1 MKNLNRNAV
10 WMCLFAL
17 LGFVGFSFA
26 SKVDQ
31 IALTPSIDFNQYLA
45 SMPYVYLAPLNL
57 YLQQPSST
65 ILVFALGLVT
75 IYVGIVYLR
84 HTSFTTK
91 WLGINFVFWGLG
103 AIFAGISYQ
112 AFGADLKCALYE
124 SCRFTHWVELFYM
137 TLTVISINA
146 LLIAY
151 SAFHSPRTSI
161 RLQILALLSVF
172 MYTLLQGLGMILPVK
187 FLLTYE
193 FMLIFLS
200 INILI
205 LMWTDYTQRHI
216 FIHKRLFIWW
226 CVFLVVNLA
235 YFVALFSAYAKPLYQ
250 QTGIWFNEN
259 DVLHILLLLW
269 MLGWISWINPKMLR

>member
-1 MKNLNRNAV
+1 
-10 WMCLFAL
+10 MCLFAL
-17 LGFVGFSFA
+17 LGFVGFNFT
-26 SKVDQ
+26 SKVEQ
-31 IALTPSIDFNQYLA
+31 IALTPSININQYLA
-45 SMPYVYLAPLNL
+45 SMPFVYLAPLNL

-75 IYVGIVYLR
+75 INVGIVYLR
-84 HTSFTTK
+84 HSPFVTK
-91 WLGINFVFWGLG
+91 WLGINFIFWGLG
-103 AIFAGISYQ
+103 AIVAGISYQ

-151 SAFHSPRTSI
+151 SIFHSTKTALK
-161 RLQILALLSVF
+161 LQIFAMLSVF

-200 INILI
+200 INILF

-269 MLGWISWINPKMLR
+269 MLGWISWIKPKMLK

>member
-1 MKNLNRNAV
+1 
-10 WMCLFAL
+10 MCLFAL
-17 LGFVGFSFA
+17 LGFVGLNFT
-26 SKVDQ
+26 SKVEQ
-31 IALTPSIDFNQYLA
+31 IALTPSININQYLA
-45 SMPYVYLAPLNL
+45 SMPFVYLAPLNL

-84 HTSFTTK
+84 HSAFITK

-103 AIFAGISYQ
+103 AIVAGISYQ

-151 SAFHSPRTSI
+151 SIFHSTKTALK
-161 RLQILALLSVF
+161 LQIFAMLSVF
-172 MYTLLQGLGMILPVK
+172 MYTLLQGLGMILSVK

-205 LMWTDYTQRHI
+205 LMWTDYAQRQI

-269 MLGWISWINPKMLR
+269 MLGWITWTKPKMIK

>member
-17 LGFVGFSFA
+17 LSFVGFSFA
-26 SKVDQ
+26 SKVDH
-31 IALTPSIDFNQYLA
+31 IALTPSIDFNQFLS
-45 SMPYVYLAPLNL
+45 SMPYIYLAPLNL

-65 ILVFALGLVT
+65 ILVFVLGLVT

-84 HTSFTTK
+84 HTAFITK

-103 AIFAGISYQ
+103 AIVAGISYQ

-151 SAFHSPRTSI
+151 SAFHSPRTLI

-172 MYTLLQGLGMILPVK
+172 MYTLLQGLGLILSVK

-200 INILI
+200 
-205 LMWTDYTQRHI
+205 
-216 FIHKRLFIWW
+216 
-226 CVFLVVNLA
+226 
-235 YFVALFSAYAKPLYQ
+235 
-250 QTGIWFNEN
+250 
-259 DVLHILLLLW
+259 
-269 MLGWISWINPKMLR
+269 

>member
-10 WMCLFAL
+10 WMCLFGL
-17 LGFVGFSFA
+17 LRFVGFSFA

-45 SMPYVYLAPLNL
+45 SMPYIYLAPLNL
-57 YLQQPSST
+57 YLQQLTST

-84 HTSFTTK
+84 HSPFVTK
-91 WLGINFVFWGLG
+91 WLGINFIFWGLG
-103 AIFAGISYQ
+103 AIVAGISYQ

-172 MYTLLQGLGMILPVK
+172 MYTLLQGLRMIFPVK

-205 LMWTDYTQRHI
+205 LMWTDYAQRHI

-269 MLGWISWINPKMLR
+269 MLGWISWIKPKMLK

>member
-10 WMCLFAL
+10 WMCLFSL
-17 LGFVGFSFA
+17 LGFLGFSFA
-26 SKVDQ
+26 SKIDQ
-31 IALTPSIDFNQYLA
+31 IALTPSLDFSQYLN
-45 SMPYVYLAPLNL
+45 SMPYVYLTQLNL
-57 YLQQPSST
+57 YLQQPLSSL
-65 ILVFALGLVT
+65 LVFALGFVT

-84 HTSFTTK
+84 YKSFITK
-91 WLGINFVFWGLG
+91 WLGINFIFWGLG
-103 AIFAGISYQ
+103 AIVAGISYQ

-124 SCRFTHWVELFYM
+124 TCRFTHLIELFYM
-137 TLTVISINA
+137 TLTVLSINA

-151 SAFHSPRTSI
+151 SNFHSSKTAI
-161 RLQILALLSVF
+161 KLQILALLSVF
-172 MYTLLQGLGMILPVK
+172 FYTLLQGLGMILPVK

-200 INILI
+200 INILVM
-205 LMWTDYTQRHI
+205 MWTDYTRRHT

-235 YFVALFSAYAKPLYQ
+235 YFVALFSGYAKPLYQ

-259 DVLHILLLLW
+259 DVLHLLLLIW
-269 MLGWISWINPKMLR
+269 MLGWLSWIKPTMLK

>member
-1 MKNLNRNAV
+1 M
-10 WMCLFAL
+10 
-17 LGFVGFSFA
+17 VG
-26 SKVDQ
+26 
-31 IALTPSIDFNQYLA
+31 
-45 SMPYVYLAPLNL
+45 
-57 YLQQPSST
+57 
-65 ILVFALGLVT
+65 
-75 IYVGIVYLR
+75 
-84 HTSFTTK
+84 
-91 WLGINFVFWGLG
+91 LGINFVFWGLG
-103 AIFAGISYQ
+103 AIVAGISYQ

-124 SCRFTHWVELFYM
+124 SCRFTHWVELFNM

-172 MYTLLQGLGMILPVK
+172 MYTLLQGLGLILSVK

-205 LMWTDYTQRHI
+205 LMWTDYAQRHI

-269 MLGWISWINPKMLR
+269 M

>member
-17 LGFVGFSFA
+17 LSFVGFSFA

-45 SMPYVYLAPLNL
+45 SMPYIYLAPLNL
-57 YLQQPSST
+57 YLQQLTST

-84 HTSFTTK
+84 HSPFVTK
-91 WLGINFVFWGLG
+91 WLGINFIFWGLG
-103 AIFAGISYQ
+103 AIVAGISYQ

-151 SAFHSPRTSI
+151 SIFHSTKTALK
-161 RLQILALLSVF
+161 LQIFAMLSVF

-200 INILI
+200 INILF

-269 MLGWISWINPKMLR
+269 MLGWISWIKPKMLK

>member
-10 WMCLFAL
+10 WMCLFSI
-17 LGFVGFSFA
+17 LGFVGISFA

-31 IALTPSIDFNQYLA
+31 IALTPTIDFGQYLT
-45 SMPYVYLAPLNL
+45 SMPYVYLTRLNL
-57 YLQQPSST
+57 YLQQPFSS
-65 ILVFALGLVT
+65 ILIFALGFVT

-84 HTSFTTK
+84 HTPFVTR
-91 WLGINFVFWGLG
+91 WLGINFIFWGLG

-112 AFGADLKCALYE
+112 AFGADLKCTLYE
-124 SCRFTHWVELFYM
+124 TCRFTHLIELFYM
-137 TLTVISINA
+137 TLTVLSINA

-151 SAFHSPRTSI
+151 SGFHSSKTAI
-161 RLQILALLSVF
+161 KLQILALLSVF

-200 INILI
+200 INIVI
-205 LMWTDYTQRHI
+205 MMWTDYTRRST

-226 CVFLVVNLA
+226 CVFLIVNLA
-235 YFVALFSAYAKPLYQ
+235 YFIALFSGYAKPLYQ

-259 DVLHILLLLW
+259 DVLHLLLLIW
-269 MLGWISWINPKMLR
+269 MLGWISWIKPTMLK